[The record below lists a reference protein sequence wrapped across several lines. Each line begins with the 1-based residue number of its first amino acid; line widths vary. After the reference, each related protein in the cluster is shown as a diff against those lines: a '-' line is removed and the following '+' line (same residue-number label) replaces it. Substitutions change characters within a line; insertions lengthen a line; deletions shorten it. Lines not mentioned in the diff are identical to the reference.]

1 MDERCPGA
9 TTATWAPT
17 WATARNVRLRP
28 SSWRSWRAAGSPG
41 SSSPQQA
48 RISLSTLE
56 KALSGRRPFTLATIV
71 RLEQA
76 LGVSLRNG
84 ARTGTTVGTSRAAG
98 PEMAPDEL
106 GSYSRAAVSW
116 IEGAYLTIRPSFG
129 DKTAVYAY
137 CTEIA
142 WDAARSSLVFRESE
156 RLDAAFS
163 QQGVVSAPSFS
174 GHIYLVTNEHGQH
187 RLIVVGRPSISGE
200 MHGILTTLQV
210 GRGAH
215 LIPVSTPI
223 ALVPL
228 KRIAGPH
235 FGRIDRAHG
244 AYAQY
249 RALLKRTLD
258 EPFALFLSI

>member
-1 MDERCPGA
+1 MPRSGDRNMGSNMGNGEERTPA
-9 TTATWAPT
+9 AIVLEEL
-17 WATARNVRLRP
+17 ARRRLSRQQL
-28 SSWRSWRAAGSPG
+28 A
-41 SSSPQQA
+41 QQA

-84 ARTGTTVGTSRAAG
+84 APGDEVLARGG

-116 IEGAYLTIRPSFG
+116 IEGAYLTVRPSFG

-163 QQGVVSAPSFS
+163 QQGLVSAPSFS

-258 EPFALFLSI
+258 EPFALFLAI

>member
-1 MDERCPGA
+1 MPRSGDRNMGSNMGNGEERTPA
-9 TTATWAPT
+9 AIVLEEL
-17 WATARNVRLRP
+17 ARRRLSRQQL
-28 SSWRSWRAAGSPG
+28 AE
-41 SSSPQQA
+41 QA

-84 ARTGTTVGTSRAAG
+84 AGADWNELWHEAG

-116 IEGAYLTIRPSFG
+116 IEGAYLTVRPSFG

-163 QQGVVSAPSFS
+163 QQGLVSAPSFS

-258 EPFALFLSI
+258 EPFALFLAI